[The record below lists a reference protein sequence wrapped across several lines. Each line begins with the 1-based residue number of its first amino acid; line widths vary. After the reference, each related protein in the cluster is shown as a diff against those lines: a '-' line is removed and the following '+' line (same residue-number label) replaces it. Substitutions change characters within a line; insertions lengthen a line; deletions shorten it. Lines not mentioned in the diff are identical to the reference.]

1 MENAPEKLEPMEVTE
16 FDAEEEAGTR
26 VLLKTADPRL
36 PAAEEIDAHNLTHLS
51 YRSWC
56 PHCVSGKGKTMDHR
70 RAGRDK
76 LVPEIHVDYCF
87 MGSKTDVTTRCIV
100 VAKDC
105 SSKIVMASVVPV
117 KGSSHE
123 FPAKRI
129 NAFVRELGLE
139 AQDLV
144 LRSDQ
149 EPALQDLLAEV
160 DRRRVPAKTFY
171 EVSLVG
177 SSASNGVAERG
188 VQTDEGQ
195 IRGFEGCL

>member
-26 VLLKTADPRL
+26 VPLKTADPRL
-36 PAAEEIDAHNLTHLS
+36 PAAEEIDAHNLTHLP

-56 PHCVSGKGKTMDHR
+56 PHCVREKGKTMDHR

-87 MGSKTDVTTRCIV
+87 TASKTDVTTRCIV
-100 VAKDC
+100 VAKDY
-105 SSKIVMASVVPV
+105 SSKSVMASVVPV

-129 NAFVRELGLE
+129 NA
-139 AQDLV
+139 
-144 LRSDQ
+144 
-149 EPALQDLLAEV
+149 
-160 DRRRVPAKTFY
+160 
-171 EVSLVG
+171 
-177 SSASNGVAERG
+177 
-188 VQTDEGQ
+188 
-195 IRGFEGCL
+195 